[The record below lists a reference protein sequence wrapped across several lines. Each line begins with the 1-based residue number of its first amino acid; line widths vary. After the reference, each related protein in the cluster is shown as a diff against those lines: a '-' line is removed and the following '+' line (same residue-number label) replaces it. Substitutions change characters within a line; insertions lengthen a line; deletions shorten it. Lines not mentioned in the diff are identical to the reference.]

1 MFKFAA
7 VVLISFWSVMAT
19 AADWQV
25 VADTE
30 VGQLRLDKSTVSKVG
45 QYTSAVLVYQFTDSQ
60 KIATPPYA
68 LFNLRMDEVLV
79 DCDKLFLGVKAVRF
93 FEDDKLVSTFTLNL
107 PDVNFKPSARNTMV
121 ETVVKAVCA
130 VVPKTKP

>member
-1 MFKFAA
+1 MVKFASA
-7 VVLISFWSVMAT
+7 VVISFWCLIAT

-30 VGQLRLDKSTVSKVG
+30 VGQLRLDKSTVAKEG
-45 QYTSAVLVYQFTDSQ
+45 QYTFAVLVYQFTDSQ

-68 LFNLRMDEVLV
+68 LFNLRMDDVLV
-79 DCDKLFLGVKAVRF
+79 DCAALKLGVQARRF
-93 FEDDKLVSTFTLNL
+93 YKDDNLVSTFTLKFEEVKFN
-107 PDVNFKPSARNTMV
+107 PPAPNTMA

-130 VVPKTKP
+130 VVPKTKL